1 MAWARTVAV
10 GMEQCEGF
18 YPYFR
23 SQIAGLGNGLYVG
36 GGGVEQKEVSRMNS
50 YFWLEQSG

>member
-10 GMEQCEGF
+10 GMEQCEGL

-23 SQIAGLGNGLYVG
+23 SQLAGLGNGLHVG